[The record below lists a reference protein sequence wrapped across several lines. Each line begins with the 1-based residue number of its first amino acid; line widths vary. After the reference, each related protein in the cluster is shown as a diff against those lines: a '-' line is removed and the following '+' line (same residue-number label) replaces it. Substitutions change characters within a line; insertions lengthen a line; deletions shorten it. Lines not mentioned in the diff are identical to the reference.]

1 MASKDDLER
10 AACTPMPLNASGFNP
25 HVVLPLGCTV
35 GHIQSAL
42 QDFLDF
48 LGFINTQLHSRSLQ
62 RLESMLMPANF
73 SSLVGEYFIAA
84 LPKYCP
90 TLVKNTYHNG
100 HPDLVPVG
108 RYPLN
113 ASQYGHEGIEVKA
126 SRYLRNW
133 QGHNP
138 EESWLLVLAYR
149 ASRGNDEAKKID
161 PMPFGFDGVFG
172 AQLEKSDWTFAG
184 RSSTS
189 RRTITASVN
198 PSGYAKMTDNWIYRA

>member
-1 MASKDDLER
+1 MDSGNLEQ
-10 AACTPMPLNASGFNP
+10 AACTPIALKPHGFNSQAILP
-25 HVVLPLGCTV
+25 HGCT
-35 GHIQSAL
+35 IDYIRSAM

-48 LGFINTQLHSRSLQ
+48 LEFINTQLHGKALQ

-100 HPDLVPVG
+100 HPDLIPKDQYRG
-108 RYPLN
+108 D
-113 ASQYGHEGIEVKA
+113 AIQYGHDGIEVKA
-126 SRYLRNW
+126 SRYARGW

-138 EESWLLVLAYR
+138 EESWLLVLVYTAG
-149 ASRGNDEAKKID
+149 RGNDKAKGIL
-161 PMPFGFDGVFG
+161 PAPFRFASVFG
-172 AQLEKSDWTFAG
+172 AQLEKSDWTYSG
-184 RSSTS
+184 RSETS

-198 PSGYAKMTDNWIYRA
+198 PRGFAKMTNNWIYRA